1 MLECLLASFSELI
14 SACFFFLNEC
24 LLGVLFNECLLGFFS
39 MHLHQQ
45 KKTMKK
51 GKKKKKLLYLKDRL
65 QQTAPRP
72 KAKNFD

>member
-1 MLECLLASFSELI
+1 
-14 SACFFFLNEC
+14 
-24 LLGVLFNECLLGFFS
+24 